1 VGQGGG
7 TATATATEFA
17 LVREA
22 AQFTPA
28 LEAAQ
33 LEEEGGVSRSE
44 LRRLYEETLRMH
56 PGSAPTEP

>member
-1 VGQGGG
+1 MSCLLPL
-7 TATATATEFA
+7 

-22 AQFTPA
+22 AEFTPA

-33 LEEEGGVSRSE
+33 LEEVGGVSRSE